1 MFWVFNQVYKDNEKK
16 IDNLNLYFG
25 QIDYIFL
32 CSAVVMQLYN
42 YHLYAWLTI
51 KPPRLS
57 AFMLLSMLYYLQFPC
72 PWETN
77 VTNIVLQNPV
87 AI

>member
-1 MFWVFNQVYKDNEKK
+1 MKNNN

-25 QIDYIFL
+25 QTHYNHFL

-51 KPPRLS
+51 TPPRLS
-57 AFMLLSMLYYLQFPC
+57 AFMLLIMLYYLQFPC
-72 PWETN
+72 PWEPN
-77 VTNIVLQNPV
+77 VTDIVLQNLV